1 MSVCLRQ
8 SISIASWNM
17 DCELLFNLNVSDSSI
32 AFTLEKKKGH
42 PYHILLFCSDFL
54 EMQILLFLF
63 SSLCFSTFYPSF
75 QAPPPASYKSQF
87 LIGGYA
93 LGFSKLGQ
101 WFHSWTS
108 KLIWSMTSD
117 NQSLVIRKD
126 SLGATIF
133 TTAWKARS
141 I

>member
-8 SISIASWNM
+8 SISIASWIVSYYLIQCIWFVN
-17 DCELLFNLNVSDSSI
+17 CFYPRKEKRSSLSYPFVLLRLLRNANTLDSSI

-42 PYHILLFCSDFL
+42 PYHILLFCSDYL

-93 LGFSKLGQ
+93 LGFSKLG
-101 WFHSWTS
+101 
-108 KLIWSMTSD
+108 
-117 NQSLVIRKD
+117 
-126 SLGATIF
+126 
-133 TTAWKARS
+133 
-141 I
+141 

>member
-1 MSVCLRQ
+1 MLWHFPISNIHCTKARIGKVSALAASKNECLST
-8 SISIASWNM
+8 SINFNSIM
-17 DCELLFNLNVSDSSI
+17 DCELLFNPNVSDSSI

-42 PYHILLFCSDFL
+42 PYHILLFCSDCL

-93 LGFSKLGQ
+93 LGISKLGQ
-101 WFHSWTS
+101 
-108 KLIWSMTSD
+108 
-117 NQSLVIRKD
+117 
-126 SLGATIF
+126 
-133 TTAWKARS
+133 
-141 I
+141 